1 MRILKVFIC
10 VREWKFLHKQST
22 ADLWDFPHFCAL
34 PEFNYEPTVEKMRIT
49 KKYAFLI
56 IKTNLELLG
65 DLVIEFLGDL
75 PERPDLG
82 FECPGIGL
90 EGVRSGWAPW
100 LCSQQYSKGYDFED
114 SAPSTPL
121 KISWF
126 RS

>member
-1 MRILKVFIC
+1 MMGIKC
-10 VREWKFLHKQST
+10 WKYL
-22 ADLWDFPHFCAL
+22 L
-34 PEFNYEPTVEKMRIT
+34 PKIGISKISNNQ
-49 KKYAFLI
+49 

-65 DLVIEFLGDL
+65 DLFIEFLGDL

-82 FECPGIGL
+82 FECPGIGF